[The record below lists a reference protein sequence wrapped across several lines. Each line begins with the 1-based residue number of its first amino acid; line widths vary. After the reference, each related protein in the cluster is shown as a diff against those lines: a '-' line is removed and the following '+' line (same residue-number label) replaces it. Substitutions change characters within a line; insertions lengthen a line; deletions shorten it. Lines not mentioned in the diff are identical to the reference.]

1 VRTVL
6 LLNQSEEI
14 LGLITWQRA
23 ATLYVQG
30 KAQRPALHEDEY
42 EIRTVAGVFR
52 LPTALVLV
60 QYVQVPY
67 RRLAVSRQNVLNRD
81 GYECQYCGKA
91 LTSTSGTVDH
101 VVPVSRGGG
110 HVWKNVVAACAKC
123 NNRKADR
130 TLAEAGLRLRRE
142 PAVPTRTM
150 LVITRIEVEKRET
163 WKRWVAG

>member
-1 VRTVL
+1 MR
-6 LLNQSEEI
+6 
-14 LGLITWQRA
+14 
-23 ATLYVQG
+23 
-30 KAQRPALHEDEY
+30 RPASDGCSLPGNGST
-42 EIRTVAGVFR
+42 RRRPVAC
-52 LPTALVLV
+52 
-60 QYVQVPY
+60 
-67 RRLAVSRQNVLNRD
+67 
-81 GYECQYCGKA
+81 GYECKYCGKA

-110 HVWKNVVAACAKC
+110 HVWRNVVAACAKC

-150 LVITRIEVEKRET
+150 LVVTRIEVEKRET